1 MTDAGGA
8 TFGGAVGVTGQL
20 TLGSTITNGTY
31 TYTLPSATGTLA
43 LTSDLSGYLPLTG
56 GTLTGAL
63 SGTSATFSS
72 SVTASG
78 AKSQFIANGGNSAGA
93 GISLNTTLTTNPTLR
108 RNWGIFTEDQVEGD
122 FVIKCST
129 AAGGD
134 ASSGNTRLAILRDG
148 NVGIGTTSPSYPLHL
163 KNATFSQLYI
173 EGGSA
178 ADLIL
183 YNSGGSANTR
193 TMVYRQGTGGT
204 AKFFSAND
212 DGTINKDNI
221 IVLQNSTGNVG
232 IGTAS
237 PTFKFD
243 VETSSLTVSR
253 FYSNA
258 TGKRNNILIQNSAN
272 FNYGVFGVVSATGSS
287 NGDVYGLGYSASGST
302 AFTEVL
308 TYNSSAVVTI
318 TSLGTGTVQATS
330 GVLSVISD
338 SKVKDK
344 KGLFVG
350 SALNAINKIE
360 KPQYWNYNEKSQLG
374 ESTYS
379 VKQFGLFADDIH
391 EVLGEEFAP
400 TQTQSVYNEETKET
414 KVEPILIDGSISYS
428 MSDRALLSLAIQAIQ
443 ELKAE
448 IDLLKGEPIIPTD
461 NNLE

>member
-1 MTDAGGA
+1 
-8 TFGGAVGVTGQL
+8 VC
-20 TLGSTITNGTY
+20 S
-31 TYTLPSATGTLA
+31 
-43 LTSDLSGYLPLTG
+43 SDL
-56 GTLTGAL
+56 
-63 SGTSATFSS
+63 
-72 SVTASG
+72 
-78 AKSQFIANGGNSAGA
+78 
-93 GISLNTTLTTNPTLR
+93 
-108 RNWGIFTEDQVEGD
+108 
-122 FVIKCST
+122 
-129 AAGGD
+129 
-134 ASSGNTRLAILRDG
+134 
-148 NVGIGTTSPSYPLHL
+148 
-163 KNATFSQLYI
+163 
-173 EGGSA
+173 
-178 ADLIL
+178 
-183 YNSGGSANTR
+183 
-193 TMVYRQGTGGT
+193 
-204 AKFFSAND
+204 ND

-350 SALNAINKIE
+350 SSLNAINKIE

-391 EVLGEEFAP
+391 KVLGEEFAP
-400 TQTQSVYNEETKET
+400 TQTQSVYDEETKET
-414 KVEPILIDGSISYS
+414 IVEPILIDGSISYS

-448 IDLLKGEPIIPTD
+448 IDLLKAEPIVPEVTTEPIIPTD